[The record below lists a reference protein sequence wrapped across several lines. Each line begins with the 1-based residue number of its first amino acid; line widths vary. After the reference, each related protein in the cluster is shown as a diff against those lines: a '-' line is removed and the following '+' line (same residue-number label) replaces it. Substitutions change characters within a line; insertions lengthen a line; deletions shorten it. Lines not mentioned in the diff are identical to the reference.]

1 MVCSSSQSQAPGI
14 INTSNRMNSILL
26 LLLFC
31 VLNSPPLLA
40 DQVDPEQQKTD
51 DPPTEVNQST
61 GIEEIS
67 QLAGPNGVQQELRL
81 DEERRHSFAGRE
93 LFKPWFDWKEEQQD
107 EHGLALGFKAWF
119 LFQTTSGSMSDD
131 YAAGGIYRLQGSW
144 TAFSGD
150 SGQVGRIE
158 WRVEKRSGLGSMLA
172 PADLSGEIGI
182 TTLNTAFGYSDTFTT
197 DISVLNWTQGF
208 ADHKF
213 GYAIGRLASDVYS
226 DSFAFS
232 TFSRG
237 YLNRSFL
244 FNPTQ
249 GSTGVGSL
257 GMVTKGFITDQT
269 WLGAHIYD
277 GNAVSGDFDIDT
289 FRQHEWLKEVEIGWA
304 PSFSRRYTDRIQ
316 FLYWQKDE
324 RVEAGVSSGKGWV
337 VTTSY
342 QMEDRILAFFRIGKS
357 DGGAGVPAEKAAS
370 TGVEFT
376 PRNGQALTLGL
387 GWAKPSEDT
396 YGPGLDDEY
405 VTELS
410 YRFQLTKSISILSD
424 LQLVL
429 NPALNPDEDR
439 VWVLG
444 FRASL
449 AL

>member
-1 MVCSSSQSQAPGI
+1 
-14 INTSNRMNSILL
+14 MNNAFLL
-26 LLLFC
+26 LIIC
-31 VLNSPPLLA
+31 VLITPALRA
-40 DQVDPEQQKTD
+40 DQADP
-51 DPPTEVNQST
+51 DPGMGDASQTEDNLQNN
-61 GIEEIS
+61 IEEIS
-67 QLAGPNGVQQELRL
+67 QLAGPNGVQQELEL
-81 DEERRHSFAGRE
+81 AKERRNSFAGNE
-93 LFKPWFDWKEEQQD
+93 LFKPWFDWKQEQED

-119 LFQTTSGSMSDD
+119 LAQVASESLGSSDD
-131 YAAGGIYRLQGSW
+131 AAGGIYRLQGSW
-144 TAFSGD
+144 TAFSED
-150 SGQVGRIE
+150 AGQVGRIE
-158 WRVEKRSGLGSMLA
+158 WRVEKRSALGSMIA
-172 PADLSGEIGI
+172 PADLSGNIGVAA
-182 TTLNTAFGYSDTFTT
+182 LNTAFGYSDTFTT

-208 ADHKF
+208 SNHNF
-213 GYAIGRLASDVYS
+213 GFAVGRLASDVYS

-257 GMVTKGFITDQT
+257 GIVTKGFVTDQV
-269 WLGAHIYD
+269 WMGAHIYD

-289 FRQHEWLKEVEIGWA
+289 FKQHEWLKEVEIGWA
-304 PSFSRRYTDRIQ
+304 PSFTRRYTDRIQ

-324 RVEAGVSSGKGWV
+324 RVEADVSSGKGWV
-337 VTTSY
+337 VTASY
-342 QMEDRILAFFRIGKS
+342 QTGDKFLSFVRVGSS

-370 TGVEFT
+370 AGVEFT
-376 PRNGQALTLGL
+376 PKTGQALTLGL

-396 YGPGLDDEY
+396 YEPGLRDEY
-405 VTELS
+405 VAELS
-410 YRFQLTKSISILSD
+410 YRFQLTKSISLLSD

-429 NPALNPDEDR
+429 NPALNPAEDR

>member
-1 MVCSSSQSQAPGI
+1 MKNA
-14 INTSNRMNSILL
+14 LL

-31 VLNSPPLLA
+31 VLITPPLQA
-40 DQVDPEQQKTD
+40 DQVDPQ
-51 DPPTEVNQST
+51 TEVNQQNGT
-61 GIEEIS
+61 EDIS
-67 QLAGPNGVQQELRL
+67 QLAGPNGVYQEMKL
-81 DEERRHSFAGRE
+81 DEERRHSFTGRD
-93 LFKPWFDWKEEQQD
+93 LFKPWFDWKQEQQD
-107 EHGLALGFKAWF
+107 EHGLVLGFKAWF
-119 LFQTTSGSMSDD
+119 LVQVASESMSDSD
-131 YAAGGIYRLQGSW
+131 DAAGGIYRLQGTW

-150 SGQVGRIE
+150 AGQVGRIE

-172 PADLSGEIGI
+172 PADLSGNIGVAA
-182 TTLNTAFGYSDTFTT
+182 LNTAFGYSDTFTT

-208 ADHKF
+208 SDHKF
-213 GYAIGRLASDVYS
+213 GYAVGRLASDVYS

-257 GMVTKGFITDQT
+257 GVVAKGFVSDQI

-277 GNAVSGDFDIDT
+277 GNAVSGDFDFDT
-289 FRQHEWLKEVEIGWA
+289 FKQHEWLKEVEIGWA
-304 PSFSRRYTDRIQ
+304 PSFARRKTDRIQ
-316 FLYWQKDE
+316 FLYWHKDE
-324 RVEAGVSSGKGWV
+324 RDEAGVSSGKGWV
-337 VTTSY
+337 VTASY
-342 QMEDRILAFFRIGKS
+342 KMGDKFLSFFRVGSS

-370 TGVEFT
+370 AGIEYA
-376 PRNGQALTLGL
+376 PGPGHALTLGL

-396 YGPGLDDEY
+396 YGPGLSDEY

-410 YRFQLTKSISILSD
+410 YRFQLTKNIFLLPDI
-424 LQLVL
+424 QLVF
-429 NPALNPDEDR
+429 NPALNPDADR